1 MSNEIKVAL
10 KAARDTFR
18 EKKYIDVIKKCNKI
32 LMRDENNYSALMLLA
47 AAMKEIDEY
56 KPQVPLILQKGTKI
70 QADNPLAWYG
80 LVSYYEKNLD
90 NNECYNQL
98 LLAYCK
104 LLEIESDSKFT
115 NIMSRISKL
124 FTQLKDVTTITQ
136 CIEHLI
142 ELRKNLDDNKI
153 KVIDKT
159 LGWLLLD
166 NFYNLNKYQNLLES
180 VFKSTI
186 NDLDATD
193 QQKFYTEYLK
203 ILYDKDELIDLVK
216 EAINMHQRFPQD
228 TLPLEYICL
237 AYSERNILDENFTDL
252 DITQF
257 YEGSLKLNKECEA
270 AKIAKA
276 LDLAKSGNLII
287 ARDILKDILVS
298 TPRSVYGWMALSQ
311 ISMKLYCWEDAE
323 VAAKRVLDMKKSKI
337 KNKLLYKMKETLVE
351 STSLTNDKSKWET
364 ALRMCEQIHPS
375 ARLDLIRAR
384 LSILLHQPDVEI
396 LLNNLESK
404 DETRTHT
411 NILRALYLKQNKQY
425 DEAVNILDSAV
436 RKPGLAQTSQAWL
449 LLGTIYWEM
458 AEYNYSLMAFL
469 NGIKA
474 DRFNWKCLVYLGQY
488 YRDYGN
494 DMERS
499 RRCYQT
505 ALQIN
510 PNSEEAGIG
519 LSTAY
524 RLLKNQDAN
533 IKLLQMLT
541 AQDSGPRWAWL
552 QLGLQYLDQGNAE
565 QAIKAFQHVIRADP
579 SDRVAMLPDKY
590 SHLKASSILIKYE
603 NDEHIVLLKRIDMF
617 SLSARCYCCALS
629 LSPESVFLWYDLAL
643 CYLMQLQHDPSINH
657 KNHASKCL
665 AAAKHAVKLCPSTW
679 KHWNL
684 LGIICMSPYVR
695 NYALAQH
702 AFVMA
707 IDKELNNAIVWSNLG
722 TLYLYIGNLYKANEA
737 YSRAQRADPSYIN
750 SWIGQALIA
759 EIMDRKETV
768 DLFRHARQLG
778 YHSQA
783 AIGYTHWVLVMILN
797 PTTKHDILYMDT
809 TQSMHAISSAAD
821 VMTWYVE
828 NHPNDCHARNAYGL
842 LLERQ
847 RLYKSAAE
855 QFAVAV
861 CNSTK
866 NEKDLVSINLA
877 RVLIRL
883 KRYNEAIKL
892 CQGVENI
899 NYNSQCNLA
908 LALFKAKL
916 YEEAYNTYEKTLQS
930 FANTEAQKS
939 FTLCAMAAI
948 AYSFHRVN
956 DAKTLLFQCIQIHPP
971 VIIGLLAAASLGI
984 LHGDIN
990 LVSLVLKELEFS
1002 VPNPEYGH
1010 HILSLYAYYYVMGND
1025 VQRAITILSKEIF
1038 RYPGNVKY
1046 WTILLRIL
1054 LDTDLQLFSR
1064 CAQKVLFLNRNII
1077 TENHAHVACALSYS
1091 CFMLN
1096 MGPASIRS
1104 MQKLLFTYPASIE
1117 SWAMFITGFLSSLF
1131 CDILSTM
1138 EEDCQKYANM
1148 DINNLITKTGLFS
1161 FYMTSMIMSSYLVAA
1176 VFYLVGAIAFQG
1188 TNDSMSRELLLKMD
1202 LPFET
1207 SKSPN
1212 YELVVTTQF
1221 IIHFSA
1227 ALAFG
1232 TFTAL
1237 LFMMILHLG
1246 CQIDIMC
1253 QNLTDVFPKNENKLK
1268 FFIIRYQEIITFAEK
1283 IEKLFTYIAL
1293 SQLISNTVN
1302 TCCEGFLIVVAV
1314 NNESGL
1320 AIDILIK
1327 SILFY
1332 IVICLEVFIYCFA
1345 GEYLRT
1351 KVVVYNIVLFLICT
1365 ISDTLY

>member
-1 MSNEIKVAL
+1 MSNEIKKAL
-10 KAARDTFR
+10 KAARDTFK
-18 EKKYIDVIKKCNKI
+18 EKKYVDVIKKCNKI
-32 LMRDENNYSALMLLA
+32 LMKDQNNYNALMLLA

-56 KPQVPLILQKGTKI
+56 NPQVPLILQKGIKI

-80 LVSYYEKNLD
+80 LVSYYEKKLD
-90 NNECYNQL
+90 DNECYNQL

-115 NIMSRISKL
+115 NIMSRISNL
-124 FTQLKDVTTITQ
+124 FTQLKDVATITQ

-153 KVIDKT
+153 KIIDKT

-166 NFYNLNKYQNLLES
+166 NFCNLNKYQNLLES
-180 VFKSTI
+180 IFKSTI

-193 QQKFYTEYLK
+193 QQNFYTKYLK
-203 ILYDKDELIDLVK
+203 ILYDKDELVDLVK

-228 TLPLEYICL
+228 IIPLEYICL
-237 AYSERNILDENFTDL
+237 AYSERNILDENFTDVG
-252 DITQF
+252 ITQF
-257 YEGSLKLNKECEA
+257 YEGCLKLNKECEA
-270 AKIAKA
+270 AKIAKV

-298 TPRSVYGWMALSQ
+298 TPRSVRGWMALSQ
-311 ISMKLYCWEDAE
+311 INMKLYCWEDAE
-323 VAAKRVLDMKKSKI
+323 VAAKRVLDMKKYKI

-351 STSLTNDKSKWET
+351 AMSLTNDKSKWET
-364 ALRMCEQIHPS
+364 AFRMCEQIHPS
-375 ARLDLIRAR
+375 ARLDLIRVH

-436 RKPGLAQTSQAWL
+436 RKSGLAQTSQAWL

-524 RLLKNQDAN
+524 RLLKNRDAN

-565 QAIKAFQHVIRADP
+565 QAIKAFQYVIRADP
-579 SDRVAMLPDKY
+579 SDSHCWESLADAYFIRGAHTSALKSYQRVLELCPKLLYPMIQLAYIKLIIGQYNEAKKDFEQILINKSCYIPALKGLAETCLALAKDYTAKQLLGRVNDYLQQAMDSLTVAIKERKDISCLWKLLGDVCYRVAMLPDKY
-590 SHLKASSILIKYE
+590 SHLKVSSILIKYE
-603 NDEHIVLLKRIDMF
+603 NVEHIVLLKRIDMF

-657 KNHASKCL
+657 KDHASKCL

-684 LGIICMSPYVR
+684 LGIICMSPYVK

-707 IDKELNNAIVWSNLG
+707 IDKELNNATVWSNLG
-722 TLYLYIGNLYKANEA
+722 TLYLYIGSLYKANEA

-759 EIMDRKETV
+759 EMMNRKETA

-783 AIGYTHWVLVMILN
+783 AIGYTHWVLNMILGPN
-797 PTTKHDILYMDT
+797 TKHDILYIDT

-828 NHPNDCHARNAYGL
+828 NHPNDCYARNAYGL

-883 KRYNEAIKL
+883 KRYNEAIKI
-892 CQGVENI
+892 CQGVANI

-908 LALFKAKL
+908 LALFKAQL
-916 YEEAYNTYEKTLQS
+916 YEEAYNTYEKTLHS

-939 FTLCAMAAI
+939 YTLCAMAAI

-956 DAKTLLFQCIQIHPP
+956 DAKTLLFQCIQIQPP
-971 VIIGLLAAASLGI
+971 DIMGLLAAASLGI

-990 LVSLVLKELEFS
+990 LAVLVLKELEFY
-1002 VPNPEYGH
+1002 VPHPEYGH
-1010 HILSLYAYYYVMGND
+1010 HVLRLFAYYHLIGDN
-1025 VQRAITILSKEIF
+1025 VQNAITILSKEIF
-1038 RYPGNVKY
+1038 RCPGNVKY

-1054 LDTDLQLFSR
+1054 LETDLQLFSR

-1077 TENHAHVACALSYS
+1077 TENHAHVACALSFS
-1091 CFMLN
+1091 CFMQN

-1104 MQKLLFTYPASIE
+1104 LQKLLFTYPASIE
-1117 SWAMFITGFLSSLF
+1117 SWAMFIAGFLSRH
-1131 CDILSTM
+1131 TM
-1138 EEDCQKYANM
+1138 KKCKMNVEWFLTFISNIQQSYQPTYFMAKWLND
-1148 DINNLITKTGLFS
+1148 TK
-1161 FYMTSMIMSSYLVAA
+1161 I
-1176 VFYLVGAIAFQG
+1176 
-1188 TNDSMSRELLLKMD
+1188 
-1202 LPFET
+1202 
-1207 SKSPN
+1207 
-1212 YELVVTTQF
+1212 
-1221 IIHFSA
+1221 
-1227 ALAFG
+1227 
-1232 TFTAL
+1232 
-1237 LFMMILHLG
+1237 
-1246 CQIDIMC
+1246 
-1253 QNLTDVFPKNENKLK
+1253 KLK
-1268 FFIIRYQEIITFAEK
+1268 
-1283 IEKLFTYIAL
+1283 
-1293 SQLISNTVN
+1293 QLN
-1302 TCCEGFLIVVAV
+1302 
-1314 NNESGL
+1314 
-1320 AIDILIK
+1320 
-1327 SILFY
+1327 
-1332 IVICLEVFIYCFA
+1332 
-1345 GEYLRT
+1345 
-1351 KVVVYNIVLFLICT
+1351 
-1365 ISDTLY
+1365 